1 MAVAYLDQISL
12 RLRNATKFGEPATIS
27 LLILSFIL
35 LLCISL
41 ASVAQDAWGPIFH
54 IGFAPGNMVFAG
66 LSVAAFSCCAFLFA
80 SARFSIGFVASF
92 YLLAVAT
99 GYLWL
104 SYFTPLDYNH
114 AVVRVSVVASFLAF
128 AFPALFITRPLPRRE
143 LLTHQQME
151 LLLYCLMFSSALT
164 AAYGS
169 LFGFHWVGIAKA
181 EAIRGTLSYPTWMN
195 YAIPISTTTALPFA
209 YAWFVTQKRYAIAAI
224 ALTILFLFYPITL
237 NKTVLLTPFWL
248 IALTMLLRFVPAK
261 PAAVLSLLAPMLLG
275 LIIHTFELDLSRKIY
290 GVINLRMLAIPASGI
305 DHYAHFFSTHP
316 VTNFCQIQIIGKIFQ
331 CTLSDRLAVLMA
343 NGYAIGNYNASLLAT
358 EGIASVGPY
367 LAPIPVLLCGMV
379 FAVGN
384 MASARLDQAFIF
396 LSGSV
401 LAQAVMNIPLS
412 TLMLTHGGV
421 VMLVLWFIAPTGSRS
436 SAQF

>member
-1 MAVAYLDQISL
+1 
-12 RLRNATKFGEPATIS
+12 
-27 LLILSFIL
+27 
-35 LLCISL
+35 
-41 ASVAQDAWGPIFH
+41 
-54 IGFAPGNMVFAG
+54 
-66 LSVAAFSCCAFLFA
+66 
-80 SARFSIGFVASF
+80 
-92 YLLAVAT
+92 
-99 GYLWL
+99 
-104 SYFTPLDYNH
+104 
-114 AVVRVSVVASFLAF
+114 
-128 AFPALFITRPLPRRE
+128 
-143 LLTHQQME
+143 
-151 LLLYCLMFSSALT
+151 
-164 AAYGS
+164 
-169 LFGFHWVGIAKA
+169 
-181 EAIRGTLSYPTWMN
+181 
-195 YAIPISTTTALPFA
+195 LPFA